1 MEKFN
6 YMTVAEAAEKLSVDP
21 RTIRYHVQELGGY
34 KKLGRW
40 FVASDLLE
48 QHLPPGNDN
57 DPGQLELD
65 LGDQS

>member
-1 MEKFN
+1 MEKSN
-6 YMTVAEAAEKLSVDP
+6 YMTVAEAAEKLCVDP

-48 QHLPPGNDN
+48 QHMSPGNDN
-57 DPGQLELD
+57 DPRQLELD
-65 LGDQS
+65 LKGGE